1 MEEEANKETESKI
14 EEISKIRKEKG
25 ASKVVEDLLRAI
37 LDVHPEPPSK
47 S

>member
-1 MEEEANKETESKI
+1 MEQEANKETESKI
-14 EEISKIRKEKG
+14 EEISKIGKEKG
-25 ASKVVEDLLRAI
+25 NKVVQDLLRAV